1 MSVELGDNNEKA
13 TPPPPNG
20 RFSWLKPK
28 QPDKDSDPSSPSA
41 EDRAFPDLTI
51 SASLEEDPKPVPFTS
66 LFRFTTRTE
75 LALNGIGLVASVAA
89 GAAQPLMSL
98 LFGNL
103 VQDFVNFTVAL
114 QNINP
119 NDPQS
124 SANADDAARKF
135 RNVAAKD
142 ASYLTYI
149 GVGMFICTYIYM
161 CIWVYTAEVAAKR
174 IRERYLRA
182 ILRQDITFFDK
193 VGPGEVTTRIQ
204 TDTHLVQQ
212 GLSEKVALTVTF
224 ISAFVTGFVLAFARN
239 WRLALAMC
247 SILPC
252 IAITGALMNKFVS
265 KYMQLSL
272 KQVAEGGTLAEEVV
286 STIRTAQA
294 FGTQNVLA
302 SLYDLPI
309 LKAFNME
316 FRIALSQ
323 GFGLAGFFFS
333 VYCAYAIAF
342 SFGTTLIN
350 Q

>member
-28 QPDKDSDPSSPSA
+28 QLDRLDSDSSSP
-41 EDRAFPDLTI
+41 DLAI
-51 SASLEEDPKPVPFTS
+51 SAPLEEDPKPVSFTS

-75 LALNGIGLVASVAA
+75 LALDGIGLVAAVAA
-89 GAAQPLMSL
+89 GTA
-98 LFGNL
+98 
-103 VQDFVNFTVAL
+103 QDFVNFTVAL

-124 SANADDAARKF
+124 SANADNAARKF

-239 WRLALAMC
+239 WRLAL
-247 SILPC
+247 PC
-252 IAITGALMNKFVS
+252 APFYPAF
-265 KYMQLSL
+265 LSR
-272 KQVAEGGTLAEEVV
+272 A
-286 STIRTAQA
+286 
-294 FGTQNVLA
+294 
-302 SLYDLPI
+302 P
-309 LKAFNME
+309 
-316 FRIALSQ
+316 
-323 GFGLAGFFFS
+323 
-333 VYCAYAIAF
+333 
-342 SFGTTLIN
+342 
-350 Q
+350 

>member
-13 TPPPPNG
+13 TPG
-20 RFSWLKPK
+20 RFSLLKPK
-28 QPDKDSDPSSPSA
+28 QLDKLDSDSSP
-41 EDRAFPDLTI
+41 LTLAYPHLSKKI
-51 SASLEEDPKPVPFTS
+51 QSPSHSLVS
-66 LFRFTTRTE
+66 SGLFTTRTE
-75 LALNGIGLVASVAA
+75 LTLNGIGLVASVAA

-103 VQDFVNFTVAL
+103 VQDFVNFTVAI

-124 SANADDAARKF
+124 SVNADDAARKF

-142 ASYLTYI
+142 ASYLTYL

-161 CIWVYTAEVAAKR
+161 YIWVYTAEVAAKR

-212 GLSEKVALTVTF
+212 GLSEKVALMVTF

-252 IAITGALMNKFVS
+252 ISITGALMGKFIS

-272 KQVAEGGTLAEEVV
+272 KHVAEGGTLAEEVV

-294 FGTQNVLA
+294 FGTQ
-302 SLYDLPI
+302 
-309 LKAFNME
+309 
-316 FRIALSQ
+316 
-323 GFGLAGFFFS
+323 
-333 VYCAYAIAF
+333 
-342 SFGTTLIN
+342 
-350 Q
+350 